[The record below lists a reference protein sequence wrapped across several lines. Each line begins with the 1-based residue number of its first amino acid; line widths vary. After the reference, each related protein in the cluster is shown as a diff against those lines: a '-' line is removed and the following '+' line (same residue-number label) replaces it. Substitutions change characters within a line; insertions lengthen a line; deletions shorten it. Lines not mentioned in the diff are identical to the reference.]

1 MHRTCTDKS
10 GDSHDVTVVGEF
22 SQKRLNQY
30 IEEDCTVMD
39 NHRVLPA
46 TLLFSK
52 KLMTRSLTMGMSICH
67 PTDDFDEEIGITVA
81 RRRIKDGNDIGTLYT
96 HDVTMLTKDQIMSH
110 IKCKLDY
117 ICEHIDEYIE
127 RLQKAKNC

>member
-10 GDSHDVTVVGEF
+10 GDSHVVTVVGEF

-30 IEEDCTVMD
+30 IEKDCTVMD
-39 NHRVLPA
+39 NHRTLPA
-46 TLLFSK
+46 TLLYSK

-110 IKCKLDY
+110 IQCKLDY
-117 ICEHIDEYIE
+117 ICEHIDEYME